1 MRLRNGKSVALGDQ
15 GDQAMMKQDLKR
27 TQVALARAGYIFT
40 GFDWTGTARSAAP
53 AVQSQYTLDPI
64 AEAREA
70 RRVWRQRSQA
80 ARRAAARREKEALHD
95 RVAAWAHARVPG
107 DPCIGA
113 GC

>member
-1 MRLRNGKSVALGDQ
+1 
-15 GDQAMMKQDLKR
+15 MMKQDLKR
-27 TQVALARAGYIFT
+27 TQAALAHAGYIFT

-53 AVQSQYTLDPI
+53 SAQSQYALDPI

-70 RRVWRQRSQA
+70 RRVWRRRA
-80 ARRAAARREKEALHD
+80 TEARRAAAARRTREALHD